1 MTTACLR
8 PTDSVSVTVLIDN
21 SLDHFLLDSGEAM
34 QRPLLSWT
42 DNPVAEHGLSLCVA
56 FEGSGERH
64 TVLLDTGLSARTL
77 LRNMDAL
84 GVSPD
89 SVEAVILSHGHM
101 DHTGGLLE
109 LLARRTAGCD
119 LISHPGAY
127 CRRRLNIP
135 GKGPQPELPSL
146 DATALR
152 AAGANIVTE
161 AGPATWFSGMLL
173 TLGEVE
179 RTTDFEKGFPMAE
192 IETDG
197 AWGPDPFRD
206 DQAIVF
212 HVRDKGLVVISGCA
226 HAGIVNTVR
235 YAQKVTG
242 VDKVHAVMGG
252 FHLTGPA
259 FAAVVGPTAAA
270 LREFGARYII
280 PMHCTGFTATT
291 AMAQALPEE
300 FLLSSVGTRFTFGVA
315 NRETP

>member
-1 MTTACLR
+1 MTTTSLR
-8 PTDSVSVTVLIDN
+8 QTDSVSVTVLIDN
-21 SLDHFLLDSGEAM
+21 SLDHFLPDTGGVAH
-34 QRPLLSWT
+34 RPILSWT
-42 DNPVAEHGLSLCVA
+42 DNPVAEHGLSLCVT
-56 FEGSGERH
+56 FEGGGERH
-64 TVLLDTGLSARTL
+64 TVLLDTGLSALTL
-77 LRNMDAL
+77 LRNMGSL

-89 SVEAVILSHGHM
+89 DIEAIILSHGHM

-109 LLARRTAGCD
+109 LLARRKAGCD

-146 DATALR
+146 DAAALR

-161 AGPATWFSGMLL
+161 AGPATWFSDMLL

-179 RTTDFEKGFPMAE
+179 RATDFEKGFPMAE

-206 DQAIVF
+206 DQAIVL

-235 YAQKVTG
+235 YARKVTG
-242 VDKVHAVMGG
+242 VETVHAVVGG

-259 FAAVVGPTAAA
+259 FAGVVGPTAAA
-270 LREFGARYII
+270 LRELGPRYLI
-280 PMHCTGFTATT
+280 PMHCTGFTATA
-291 AMAQALPEE
+291 AMAQAMPER
-300 FLLSSVGTRFTFGVA
+300 FLISSVGTRFTFSTDEKA
-315 NRETP
+315 P